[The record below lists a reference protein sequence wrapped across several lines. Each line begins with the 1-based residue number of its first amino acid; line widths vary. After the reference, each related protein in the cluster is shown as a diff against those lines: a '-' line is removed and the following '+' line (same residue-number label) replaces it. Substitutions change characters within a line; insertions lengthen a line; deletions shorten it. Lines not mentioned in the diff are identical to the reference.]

1 MTETRM
7 VSLNK
12 VLDNPWR
19 DRVRNPIV
27 PERVES
33 IATSINKTGKYWL
46 GTYGRDAEDGFIEL
60 AFGHHRYEAAKAQ
73 GLEEIPITIEA
84 FTDGEMLVWMA
95 QENVRGELPVV
106 IEAVSAAVKALGE
119 GKIEIEAPDPKTN
132 EQHLRYA
139 PSFITGKGCSGTV
152 PEHVY
157 TARTLA
163 VYLGYIDKKQ
173 KEPRKSV
180 YAAMGI
186 LERAEIAR
194 LEEGKDE
201 KKGVEKALRV
211 EKSFTGPS
219 ADELAKMKVNVA
231 LKELSDINGREAK
244 RKERAEKSAEEIRI
258 AEEAKQAADQRMKY
272 NAAAAKKERDELLRK
287 QVEALAEENDKAA
300 KRIQKEIKDKAVAAE
315 VKAEA
320 DKAKLKALDKNLEVK
335 KAAAEEQRKVDEY
348 LPIRRET
355 DRIIHILERRD
366 LEEDLKALSR
376 RPLSLKDRERVWQSI
391 DNLSA
396 WLSSWAAAQ
405 FSNTPIPKSKG
416 RKK

>member
-7 VSLNK
+7 VPLAK

-46 GTYGRDAEDGFIEL
+46 GTYGRDAEDGFVEL

-119 GKIEIEAPDPKTN
+119 GKIKIEAPDSKTN
-132 EQHLRYA
+132 TKVIRYA
-139 PSFITGKGCSGTV
+139 PNFVAGKESVTTV
-152 PEHVY
+152 VTHPY
-157 TARTLA
+157 TTESLA
-163 VYLGYIDKKQ
+163 KYLGYVKKSSGTA
-173 KEPRKSV
+173 KNSV
-180 YAAMGI
+180 VAAMGI

-258 AEEAKQAADQRMKY
+258 SEEAKQAANQRMKY

-287 QVEALAEENDKAA
+287 QVEALAEENDKEA
-300 KRIQKEIKDKAVAAE
+300 KRIQKEIKDKAIAAE
-315 VKAEA
+315 AKAEA
-320 DKAKLKALDKNLEVK
+320 DKAKLKALDKNLEEK

-366 LEEDLKALSR
+366 LKDDLQALSHR
-376 RPLSLKDRERVWQSI
+376 QLSLKDRERVWQAI

-396 WLSSWAAAQ
+396 WLNTWAATQ

-416 RKK
+416 RK

>member
-1 MTETRM
+1 M
-7 VSLNK
+7 VSLSK
-12 VLDNPWR
+12 IRDNPWR

-46 GTYGRDAEDGFIEL
+46 GTYGRDAEDGFVEL

-119 GKIEIEAPDPKTN
+119 GKIKIEAPDPSTRKN
-132 EQHLRYA
+132 NIRYA
-139 PSFITGKGCSGTV
+139 PSFIAGGPVPTVGTGAYTAEALAIYLGFIKKATGK
-152 PEHVY
+152 
-157 TARTLA
+157 AK
-163 VYLGYIDKKQ
+163 D
-173 KEPRKSV
+173 SV

-244 RKERAEKSAEEIRI
+244 RKERAERSAEEIRI
-258 AEEAKQAADQRMKY
+258 AEDAKQAASQKLKDD
-272 NAAAAKKERDELLRK
+272 AAAAKKERDELLRK

-300 KRIQKEIKDKAVAAE
+300 KRIQKEIKDKAIAAE
-315 VKAEA
+315 AKAEA
-320 DKAKLKALDKNLEVK
+320 DKAKLKVLDKNLEEK

-366 LEEDLKALSR
+366 LKDDLQALSHR
-376 RPLSLKDRERVWQSI
+376 QLSLKDRERVWQAI

-396 WLSSWAAAQ
+396 WLSTWAAAQ

-416 RKK
+416 RK